1 MIRLRHSGFKENT
14 LIISTKVND
23 VVGLGTS
30 VTIPLKMALNEKAS
44 TSKIIKDNKLYNI
57 MFEGIGLN
65 DSEHLLN
72 IYKDN
77 IRYLTVKDGT
87 KNDIEYVKRA
97 NAYGYQVNMYS
108 NNSSDGLLDKYRP
121 IMPISI
127 NPLAGKFK
135 PLVAQKKMFSILNS
149 GGKILVPVLATST
162 LLNQYS
168 VGESFKLYN
177 ELNPEETAGVNIEYK
192 IPLIHQYYQVS
203 INQNIEPGDIVSLN
217 GRKYVFVERNSE
229 SIAKCIDLKTNEITE
244 VSLTA
249 LESVND
255 GTYKLITPINNN
267 IIWYKDSNGKEQFYD
282 TYNNNFTDKV
292 TYFKNNLEEWSKL
305 SGISVSEL
313 QNMLKDGK
321 ERTLFMLK
329 HSDYSEKSVVYPS
342 TNEFK
347 YFTMR
352 ALVENLNKRLTRG
365 NVKVVWFNSKS
376 TKEELGIKSKFKIK
390 DYVNVKAFTQN
401 GIIYLNEDFCG
412 IDSCVHELSHIILA
426 ALRIS
431 DESAYYSLLARIKDV
446 PQEFQDLYKG
456 LT

>member
-23 VVGLGTS
+23 VIGLGTS
-30 VTIPLKMALNEKAS
+30 VTIPLKMALNKKDS

-72 IYKDN
+72 IYKDD

-192 IPLIHQYYQVS
+192 IPLIHQYYQVN

-347 YFTMR
+347 YFTTR

-365 NVKVVWFNSKS
+365 NVKVV
-376 TKEELGIKSKFKIK
+376 
-390 DYVNVKAFTQN
+390 
-401 GIIYLNEDFCG
+401 
-412 IDSCVHELSHIILA
+412 
-426 ALRIS
+426 
-431 DESAYYSLLARIKDV
+431 
-446 PQEFQDLYKG
+446 
-456 LT
+456 